1 MDNSLKDKVLEAV
14 DIVEVIGER
23 VSLSRR
29 GKEYVGLCP
38 FHDDHRPS
46 LSVSPSKQIF
56 KCWSCGAGGDAIKFV
71 QLYERVEFREALA
84 TLARRAGIDVR
95 MPGADPQA
103 SAVRE
108 RIRKA
113 LNWARSHFQRNLR
126 GPAGAAARAYARG
139 RGLSEQTVTRFGLGL
154 AKDSWDDL
162 LRAAGRAGIA
172 PNTAQQAGL
181 VTTNET
187 GKTYDRFR
195 NRLIFPIC
203 DALGRVVAFGGR
215 TLGDDDAKY
224 LNSPETALFS
234 KSRVLY
240 GLDQARRA
248 IEAQSE
254 AIIVEGYTD
263 AILLHQHGF
272 ENVVATLGTALTEA
286 HVKLLRPFA
295 GSLVLC
301 FDSDKAGMQAAD
313 RAVATALRG
322 RIDVRVLIMGTGQ
335 DPADCVTNEGATGF
349 ESVLHSAVD
358 ALEFKWSQTV
368 AGLEESDSRGRRIA
382 LEEFIQFVAGASLA
396 GGLDPLAEGLLVG
409 RLSELLS
416 LPPRSIY
423 ELLATAK
430 TTASRRPTTAPETLA
445 VPAYEASIRGLPPGM
460 VAAAEELF
468 GLVLTDATLWA
479 GVDEVLA
486 AAVARCETWGRLHA
500 IFGQLRED
508 CGVFTR
514 GDVLGRC
521 EDSALCELISRA
533 CERVDAGLPTGE
545 ACRAARE
552 RLISEF
558 DVLQMGHLRGCLSRQ
573 DAAGESGRE
582 AFESL
587 LEVARRQHGGSPQ
600 TPLAADRRWNTQT
613 AGRA

>member
-14 DIVEVIGER
+14 DIVEVVGER
-23 VSLSRR
+23 VNLSRR

-38 FHDDHRPS
+38 FHDDHKPS
-46 LSVSPSKQIF
+46 LSVSPPKQIF

-71 QLYERVEFREALA
+71 QLYERVEFRQALA

-95 MPGADPQA
+95 VPGADPQ
-103 SAVRE
+103 SAAIRE

-126 GPAGAAARAYARG
+126 GPAGAAARAYTRG
-139 RGLSEQTVTRFGLGL
+139 RGLNDQTITRFGLGL

-172 PNTAQQAGL
+172 PETAQQGGL
-181 VTTNET
+181 VTTNENK
-187 GKTYDRFR
+187 KTYDRFR

-203 DALGRVVAFGGR
+203 DAMGRMVAFGGR
-215 TLGDDDAKY
+215 TLGNDDAKY

-263 AILLHQHGF
+263 AILLYQHGF
-272 ENVVATLGTALTEA
+272 ENVVATMGTALTEA

-335 DPADCVTNEGATGF
+335 DPADCVTTEGASGF
-349 ESVLHSAVD
+349 ESLLHSAVD

-430 TTASRRPTTAPETLA
+430 TTASRRPTATPETLA
-445 VPAYEASIRGLPPGM
+445 MPAYDASIRGLPAGM

-479 GVDEVLA
+479 GVDEVLVA
-486 AAVARCETWGRLHA
+486 AAARCETWGRLHA

-514 GDVLGRC
+514 GDVLRHC
-521 EDSALCELISRA
+521 EDSALCELVSRA
-533 CERVDAGLPTGE
+533 IERVDTGLPTGE

-552 RLISEF
+552 RLTSEF
-558 DVLQMGHLRGCLSRQ
+558 EVLQMAELQGRTRGQGAADRDGHKAYASWL
-573 DAAGESGRE
+573 D
-582 AFESL
+582 
-587 LEVARRQHGGSPQ
+587 VARRQHRV
-600 TPLAADRRWNTQT
+600 LAAGSRWNTET
-613 AGRA
+613 GGRA

>member
-1 MDNSLKDKVLEAV
+1 MDNSLKEKVLEAI
-14 DIVEVIGER
+14 DIVEIVGER
-23 VSLSRR
+23 VQLSRR

-46 LSVSPSKQIF
+46 LSVSPRKQIF

-95 MPGADPQA
+95 VPGADPQSA
-103 SAVRE
+103 AVRD
-108 RIRKA
+108 RLRKA
-113 LNWARSHFQRNLR
+113 LNWARAHFQRNL
-126 GPAGAAARAYARG
+126 GGTAGAAARTYALE
-139 RGLSEQTVTRFGLGL
+139 RGLNEQTITRFGLGL

-162 LRAAGRAGIA
+162 LRAAGRAGIT
-172 PNTAQQAGL
+172 PGTAQQAGL
-181 VTTNET
+181 VTTNENK
-187 GKTYDRFR
+187 KTYDRFR

-203 DALGRVVAFGGR
+203 DAMGRVVAFGGR

-224 LNSPETALFS
+224 LNSPESALFS

-240 GLDQARRA
+240 ALDQARRA

-254 AIIVEGYTD
+254 AIVVEGYTD

-295 GSLVLC
+295 SSLVLC
-301 FDSDKAGMQAAD
+301 FDSDRAGVQAAD
-313 RAVATALRG
+313 RAVETALRG
-322 RIDVRVLIMGTGQ
+322 RIDVRVLIMGAGQ
-335 DPADCVTNEGATGF
+335 DPADCVTNAGASGF
-349 ESVLHSAVD
+349 ESLLHSATD

-368 AGLEESDSRGRRIA
+368 AGMEESDSRARRVA
-382 LEEFIQFVAGASLA
+382 LEEFIQFVARASLA
-396 GGLDPLAEGLLVG
+396 GGLDPLAEGLLVA

-423 ELLATAK
+423 ELLAAAK
-430 TTASRRPTTAPETLA
+430 AAASRRPRAMPETRA
-445 VPAYEASIRGLPPGM
+445 MPAYEASIRGLPAGM
-460 VAAAEELF
+460 VAAVEELF
-468 GLVLTDATLWA
+468 GLVLTDATLWVGA
-479 GVDEVLA
+479 DEVLA
-486 AAVARCETWGRLHA
+486 APATRCETWERLHA

-514 GDVLGRC
+514 GDVLRQC
-521 EDSALCELISRA
+521 EDSALCELVSRA
-533 CERVDAGLPTGE
+533 CKRVDTGLPTGE

-552 RLISEF
+552 RLASESE
-558 DVLQMGHLRGCLSRQ
+558 VLQMAELQGRTRGQ
-573 DAAGESGRE
+573 AAAERDGQQ
-582 AFESL
+582 AYASL
-587 LEVARRQHGGSPQ
+587 LDVARRQHGV
-600 TPLAADRRWNTQT
+600 LAAGSRWNTET
-613 AGRA
+613 GGRA